1 MVFPFARHVAER
13 GHGHPKRF
21 RFQNVE
27 LKTER
32 IAIAYR
38 LLFAYAFVCPESEQN
53 SSHLQIDCDRVQAVS
68 VRTDYTAGE
77 VRRFAKR
84 AKDAAQVPCE
94 SQASGNRR
102 VSIRHIRSQPD
113 NCWIRSGTRSDR
125 RRSFRVM
132 AFEVCRSPRMMRRA
146 DGGRSGHRRP
156 LRRGLAFQSTG
167 QRRASVRR
175 SPRSALLNVE

>member
-1 MVFPFARHVAER
+1 MEFPFARHVSER

-32 IAIAYR
+32 VAIAYR

-84 AKDAAQVPCE
+84 AKDAAQAPARVRH
-94 SQASGNRR
+94 QAIGGLVLDIFGRNLIIAGLGQ
-102 VSIRHIRSQPD
+102 VLAAIGAALFALWLLRSVIP
-113 NCWIRSGTRSDR
+113 G
-125 RRSFRVM
+125 
-132 AFEVCRSPRMMRRA
+132 
-146 DGGRSGHRRP
+146 
-156 LRRGLAFQSTG
+156 
-167 QRRASVRR
+167 
-175 SPRSALLNVE
+175 